1 LEFKNNRI
9 KTIEARNKDLS
20 EKNMLL
26 QQQLDDTLYKA
37 NNLTNEYKTVV
48 TDLDCQSKIVSDFQ
62 N

>member
-48 TDLDCQSKIVSDFQ
+48 TDLDCQSKIVADFQ